1 MDLMPSPDQEQIIH
15 AAHAFLAKELPV
27 QHQRWEQGAA
37 VTRDRALLPQFAE
50 LGWIGLGIAEEHG
63 GAGFGPCEE
72 MFLFREAGRFLV
84 TPILLA
90 QVIAAR
96 LVLAAGMHDMAPGI
110 LACET
115 RCGLAIQASAG
126 RMYLIDAEGADLVVH
141 VGDEAARL
149 CRRSAFRAVQA
160 LRCLDD
166 TVTLEIAEVEP
177 CDDIVH
183 LTGPAAAAI
192 RRHISLLIA
201 AMLAGSAEA
210 LRDLSV
216 AHATERVQFG
226 QKIGTFQAVS
236 HKCADMA
243 LRCEAALS
251 QAKFASILIA
261 AERSDADYHV
271 HAARIVAL
279 DAALSNAASS
289 VQLHGGMGFAAEYP
303 VHFFLKRARLLNQ
316 IGDAL
321 PQLLDQFLNLD
332 FPGK

>member
-1 MDLMPSPDQEQIIH
+1 MDLMPSPDQEQIID

-27 QHQRWEQGAA
+27 QHERWEQGAA
-37 VTRDRALLPQFAE
+37 AARDLALLPQFAE
-50 LGWIGLGIAEEHG
+50 LGWIGLGIPEEHG

-96 LVLAAGMHDMAPGI
+96 LVLAAGLHDMVSGI

-126 RMYLIDAEGADLVVH
+126 RMYLIDATGADLLLH
-141 VGDEAARL
+141 IGAEAAQL
-149 CRRSAFRAVQA
+149 CRRSAFRTIKT

-166 TVTLEIAEVEP
+166 TVTLEIAEAEP
-177 CDDIVH
+177 ADDIVH

-192 RRHISLLIA
+192 RRHLCLLTA

-210 LRDLSV
+210 VRDLSV
-216 AHATERVQFG
+216 AHASERVQFG
-226 QKIGTFQAVS
+226 QKIGAFQAVS

-261 AERSDADYHV
+261 AGSNDADYHV
-271 HAARIVAL
+271 QAARIVAL
-279 DAALSNAASS
+279 DAAVSNAASS
-289 VQLHGGMGFAAEYP
+289 IQLHGGIGFAAEYP
-303 VHFFLKRARLLNQ
+303 VHFFLKRAQLLNQ
-316 IGDAL
+316 VGDAL
-321 PQLLDQFLNLD
+321 PQLLDRLLELD